1 MSIPLPFPVSSTRRV
16 LRLALTLAAVAGSIT
31 CSSPTDAPEP
41 PGDGEPPPPPPTSGF
56 DGSLQLSGPNA
67 LIVHESVLLT
77 VSAKDAQGHPVVAS
91 PVTFTTS
98 DASVLQVSAGGVVT
112 ATGRG
117 TATIA
122 VQRDQVSARMTLSVR
137 ARVALAPAA
146 GWEWVNYIR
155 PLVGEPVQLA
165 ATYVDINGVFVD
177 AAPAVDWQSSDP
189 AVASVDE
196 TGRVVALQADQTAII
211 SASTPDG
218 VAETQIVAQ
227 LEGAPTSVRLAHVA
241 PDLGPVTFDIHGLPP
256 VTLQFGETA
265 NVTVRTQDIYVT
277 TDGMPPAQVDKRT
290 FFGNFEPGTTLGLY
304 AIRQG
309 NMSGLAPDW
318 GTTDPIPADSGRVR
332 LIQASNNPV
341 AYIRPTGTPRS
352 GLPELCYFD
361 PGDPSPF
368 YTVAAGTFDVLMQRK
383 VGFKVD
389 TTLAFARL
397 PASVTAGHVVT
408 LVLTGN
414 TTSDASYIA
423 FTDQ

>member
-1 MSIPLPFPVSSTRRV
+1 MSIPLPFPVPSARRA
-16 LRLALTLAAVAGSIT
+16 LLLALTLATVAASIT

-41 PGDGEPPPPPPTSGF
+41 PGDGEPPPPPTPGF

-77 VSAKDAQGHPVVAS
+77 VSAKDAQGQPVVAS

-98 DASVLQVSAGGVVT
+98 DANVLQVSAGGVVT
-112 ATGRG
+112 ALGRG
-117 TATIA
+117 TATVT
-122 VQRDQVSARMTLSVR
+122 VQRDKVSAQMTVTVT
-137 ARVALAPAA
+137 ARVALAPAE
-146 GWEWVNYIR
+146 GWEWANHVM
-155 PLVGEPVQLA
+155 PLVGEPVQLV
-165 ATYVDINGVFVD
+165 ATYVDINGVLIGE
-177 AAPAVDWQSSDP
+177 APATLWQSTDP
-189 AVASVDE
+189 SVLSVDE
-196 TGRVVALQADQTAII
+196 TGLVVALQPDQLADIRAT
-211 SASTPDG
+211 TPDG
-218 VAETQIVAQ
+218 DAALQMIAQ
-227 LEGAPTSVRLAHVA
+227 SEAPPTSVRLAHVA
-241 PDLGPVTFDIHGLPP
+241 PDLGPVTFHIHGLAP

-265 NVTVRTQDIYVT
+265 NVSVRTQDIYVT
-277 TDGMPPAQVDKRT
+277 TDGMPEAQVDRRE
-290 FFGNFEPGTTLGLY
+290 FFGNFAPGTTLGLY

-318 GTTDPIPADSGRVR
+318 GTTDPIPADSGLVR

-361 PGDPSPF
+361 PGDPSP
-368 YTVAAGTFDVLMQRK
+368 YYSVAAGTFDVLMQRK
-383 VGFKVD
+383 VGFTVD

-397 PASVTAGHVVT
+397 PASVAAGHVVT

-423 FTDQ
+423 FSDQ